1 MIMIAEMRQLV
12 TMMKLGEVQSHGAM
26 SVIPIFNPLLGGP
39 EYLILSD
46 AASNKRINICEVSDG
61 GIVSKAKVINEE
73 IHPLLLVEG
82 EEIKGAKQNRI
93 INATVLAES
102 GKVTFIPVTCVEQ
115 GRWSSNPQNF
125 DDSECMLP
133 PTMREKVKKMVH
145 SSLHTKGERGT
156 DQWSVWED
164 VACYHDMYDVS
175 SPTMALQDVYVKEKK
190 SIEEYLKD
198 FHLHPMQTGMIV
210 LFNGKVAGIDY
221 FSQDK
226 AFAESF
232 PKLIRSYALEAMRM
246 KDEKSDDK
254 ELDAARDFL
263 KGLEEAKMERYP
275 SEGLGDEWR
284 FEDDKMTGSSLWYQ
298 GVCIHLSVLTS
309 RSESVRPRRESFH
322 DIW

>member
-1 MIMIAEMRQLV
+1 MIAEMRQLV
-12 TMMKLGEVQSHGAM
+12 IMMKLGEVQSHGAM
-26 SVIPIFNPLLGGP
+26 SVIPIFNTPSDGP

-46 AASNKRINICEVSDG
+46 AARNERINICVVSDG

-93 INATVLAES
+93 INATILAES

-115 GRWSSNPQNF
+115 GRWSSNTRNF
-125 DDSECMLP
+125 DASDNMLP
-133 PTMREKVKKMVH
+133 PTMRENVKKMVH
-145 SSLHTKGERGT
+145 SSLNIKGERRT
-156 DQWSVWED
+156 DQGSVWQD
-164 VACYHDMYDVS
+164 VARFHAIYDVS

-190 SIEEYLKD
+190 TIEEYLKD
-198 FHLHPMQTGMIV
+198 FHLHTMQTGMIV
-210 LFNGKVAGIDY
+210 LFNGNVAGIDY

-232 PKLIRSYALEAMRM
+232 PKLVRSYALEAMRM
-246 KDEKSDDK
+246 KDEKSAGK
-254 ELDAARDFL
+254 ELDIVRDFL
-263 KGLEEAKMERYP
+263 KGLEEVKMERYQ

-284 FEDDKMTGSSLWYQ
+284 FEDEKMTGSSLWYQ

>member
-1 MIMIAEMRQLV
+1 MIAEMRQLV
-12 TMMKLGEVQSHGAM
+12 IMMKLGEVQSHGAM
-26 SVIPIFNPLLGGP
+26 SVIPIFNTPSDGP

-46 AASNKRINICEVSDG
+46 AARNERINICVVSDG

-93 INATVLAES
+93 INATILAES

-115 GRWSSNPQNF
+115 GRWSSNTRNF
-125 DDSECMLP
+125 DASDNMLP
-133 PTMREKVKKMVH
+133 PTMRENVKKMVH
-145 SSLHTKGERGT
+145 SSLNIKGERRT
-156 DQWSVWED
+156 DQGSVWQD
-164 VACYHDMYDVS
+164 VDRFHAIYDVS

-190 SIEEYLKD
+190 TIEEYLKD
-198 FHLHPMQTGMIV
+198 FHLHTMQTGMIV
-210 LFNGKVAGIDY
+210 LFNGNVAGIDY

-232 PKLIRSYALEAMRM
+232 PKLVRSYALEAMRM
-246 KDEKSDDK
+246 KDEKSAGK
-254 ELDAARDFL
+254 ELDIVRDFL
-263 KGLEEAKMERYP
+263 KGLEEVKMERYQ

-284 FEDDKMTGSSLWYQ
+284 FEDEKMTGSSLWYQ

>member
-1 MIMIAEMRQLV
+1 MIAEMRQLV
-12 TMMKLGEVQSHGAM
+12 IMMKLGEVQSHGAM
-26 SVIPIFNPLLGGP
+26 SVIPIFNTPSDGP

-46 AASNKRINICEVSDG
+46 AARNERINICEVSDG

-93 INATVLAES
+93 INATILAES

-115 GRWSSNPQNF
+115 GRWSSNTRNF
-125 DDSECMLP
+125 DASDNMLP
-133 PTMREKVKKMVH
+133 PTMRENVKKMVH
-145 SSLHTKGERGT
+145 SSLNIKGERRT
-156 DQWSVWED
+156 DQGSVWQD
-164 VACYHDMYDVS
+164 VARFHAIYDVS

-190 SIEEYLKD
+190 TIEEYLKD
-198 FHLHPMQTGMIV
+198 FHLHTMQTGMIV
-210 LFNGKVAGIDY
+210 LFNGNVAGIDY

-232 PKLIRSYALEAMRM
+232 PKLVRSYALEAMRM
-246 KDEKSDDK
+246 KDEKSAGK
-254 ELDAARDFL
+254 ELDIVRDFL
-263 KGLEEAKMERYP
+263 KGLEEVKMERYQ

-284 FEDDKMTGSSLWYQ
+284 FEDEKMTGSSLWYQ